1 MFDILSFDFLGRLD
15 FTTVQILLAGISV
28 ICAFLVLFWPWL
40 FQDNLEQRMREIENE
55 RERLRKKERAR
66 LAEGTANIRLSNE
79 ARPFFQ
85 AIAEKFRL
93 LKRADDPITALPLR
107 QAGYRGRAPVI
118 TYLASQLLVPPL
130 VFPVVLF
137 YLNIVLVDRLPLWT
151 LILIA
156 VVLAYF
162 SMRLP
167 DLYLRNK
174 IIKRREEI
182 EKSWPDMLD
191 LLLLSVEAGMSIEM
205 AFRKVAD
212 EIGVQSSEIAEELT
226 LTLAELSFL
235 QDRRQAYD
243 NFAARTNSESV
254 RSVITAL
261 LQAERYGTS
270 LGTSLRALAQEFRDM
285 RIARAEKKAA
295 ALPPRLTVPMILF
308 FLPVLFAIIMT
319 PAILQVLDAF

>member
-1 MFDILSFDFLGRLD
+1 MFDILPLDIFRQIDFVTLQL
-15 FTTVQILLAGISV
+15 ILAGISV
-28 ICAFLVLFWPWL
+28 ACALLVLLWPWL

-55 RERLRKKERAR
+55 REKLRKKERAR
-66 LAEGTANIRLSNE
+66 LAEGTASIRLTSE
-79 ARPFFQ
+79 ARPLFQ
-85 AIAEKFRL
+85 AIAAKFQL
-93 LKRADDPITALPLR
+93 LKRADDPVTALPLR

-118 TYLASQLLVPPL
+118 TYLASQMIVPPV
-130 VFPVVLF
+130 VFPIVLF
-137 YLNIVLVDRLPLWT
+137 YLNIVLGDRLSIW
-151 LILIA
+151 ILFMIA

-167 DLYLRNK
+167 DLYLHNK

-182 EKSWPDMLD
+182 EKSWPDTLD
-191 LLLLSVEAGMSIEM
+191 LLLLSVEAGMSVEM

-212 EIGVQSSEIAEELT
+212 EIGLQSSEIAEELT

-235 QDRRQAYD
+235 QNRRQAYD

-270 LGTSLRALAQEFRDM
+270 LGASLRALAQEFRDM